1 MALAVAAVASAAIS
15 MSQMEVAVISAAHS
29 TESQPFPRGG
39 GAWSYDACNGAGTG
53 ASSMLA
59 ARPSWR
65 PTVTVVDHAQSN
77 QSQAGSTPSRSQE
90 NSNRLH
96 VTSHV
101 SAQTHFSRASTR
113 KFLELDDL
121 PARNMADTRALTATL
136 ASLAGAHSCIRI
148 AQAIVHSRVFDSA
161 IAFVIILNAIYIGVE
176 SDAADEEAGKLAWY
190 LCEVF
195 FTLFFLAE
203 LVFRIVAAKTLR
215 ICISNSWHVFDTC
228 LVVLSCVDSF
238 ILTFISWNSQLD
250 SVRLLRLVRLLRV
263 ARLFRLF
270 RFFRTLWTLVAGIV
284 EAMITLLWT
293 WVLYGML
300 VYLFSIV
307 AARAIG
313 KGDATMDE
321 YFGTVP
327 KSMFTLFQITTTEDW
342 VSISRSAM
350 STQPWTCA
358 FFVLYL
364 YVTTFAAMNVVVAV
378 IVENTLD
385 QAGAQRA
392 KFEQKAKESKENAAA
407 TIYKA
412 FCAADVDSNGTVTK
426 EEFIEGIQNEETA
439 KCLHQIGIDVR
450 QAEHLFSL
458 LDYDESG
465 ALDVDE
471 FVGGMM
477 KAVGPARARDVLA
490 IECDGLRVE
499 KKVKAKLQ
507 ALRQQADMNM
517 TSVEEGVKSL
527 REQVQAISAA
537 IDEVNAGS
545 HYSEGCSRG
554 ESPRSVPERL
564 QGCKTGDE
572 PSPGF
577 RVRGGSADLG
587 GIPSGSGHCPDDSSS
602 QGRPASRMSNLP
614 PSLGLSS
621 IRQGPL
627 AASSLG
633 GD

>member
-1 MALAVAAVASAAIS
+1 MALAVAAIASAAIPVS
-15 MSQMEVAVISAAHS
+15 PMEQTVKPAVHFTDSQLAS
-29 TESQPFPRGG
+29 RGG
-39 GAWSYDACNGAGTG
+39 VPWNHDACNGAGTG

-59 ARPSWR
+59 AKPSWV
-65 PTVTVVDHAQSN
+65 PTVTVVDHARSG
-77 QSQAGSTPSRSQE
+77 QSQVGSTPSRSQD
-90 NSNRLH
+90 NSNRLS
-96 VTSHV
+96 VT
-101 SAQTHFSRASTR
+101 AQHSRLSRASTR
-113 KFLELDDL
+113 KYLELDDL
-121 PARNMADTRALTATL
+121 PAQNNNTRALSATL
-136 ASLAGAHSCIRI
+136 ASLADTHSCIRI
-148 AQAIVHSRVFDSA
+148 AQAIVRSRLFDFA
-161 IAFVIILNAIYIGVE
+161 IASVIILNAVYIGVE
-176 SDAADEEAGKLAWY
+176 SDFSDEESGNLAWY
-190 LCEVF
+190 MCEVF

-203 LVFRIVAAKTLR
+203 LVLRIVAARTLR
-215 ICISNSWHVFDTC
+215 ICFSDSWHVFDTC
-228 LVVLSCVDSF
+228 LVVLSCADSF

-250 SVRLLRLVRLLRV
+250 TVRLLRLIRLLRV

-284 EAMITLLWT
+284 EALITLLWT

-313 KGDATMDE
+313 KNDATMEE

-327 KSMFTLFQITTTEDW
+327 RSMFTLFQITTTEDW
-342 VSISRSAM
+342 VSISRSSM
-350 STQPWTCA
+350 SIQPWTGA

-412 FCAADVDSNGTVTK
+412 FRAADVDSDGTVTK
-426 EEFIEGIQNEETA
+426 EEFIKGIQNEETA
-439 KCLHQIGIDVR
+439 RCLHQIGIDVR
-450 QAEHLFSL
+450 QAEHLFTL

-477 KAVGPARARDVLA
+477 KAVGPARSRDVLA

-499 KKVKAKLQ
+499 KKVKAKIE
-507 ALRQQADMNM
+507 ALRKQTDVNM
-517 TSVEEGVKSL
+517 TSVEEGVKNL
-527 REQVQAISAA
+527 RDQVQAIIAA

-545 HYSEGCSRG
+545 QHSEGGSRV
-554 ESPRSVPERL
+554 ESPHRA
-564 QGCKTGDE
+564 
-572 PSPGF
+572 
-577 RVRGGSADLG
+577 RGGSADLG
-587 GIPSGSGHCPDDSSS
+587 GIPSCSGNCPDDPGS
-602 QGRPASRMSNLP
+602 QGRPASRISNPP

-627 AASSLG
+627 AASPLSSA
-633 GD
+633 